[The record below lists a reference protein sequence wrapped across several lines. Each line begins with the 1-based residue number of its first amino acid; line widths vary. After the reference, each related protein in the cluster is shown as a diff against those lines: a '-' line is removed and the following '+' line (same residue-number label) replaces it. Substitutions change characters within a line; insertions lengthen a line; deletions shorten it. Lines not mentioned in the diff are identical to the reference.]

1 MTGIYLEP
9 IGLLYGEVAREA
21 VSLGVA
27 LPLAGSAIA
36 FAGVRLWEGEPG
48 NVKHAVV
55 RTSTIEAIDEPRV
68 KVLLERLCA
77 PRAAVAGVAMD
88 RPRVMGVLNVTP
100 DSFSD
105 GGDHLDPADAIAH
118 ANALAD
124 GGADFIDIGGES
136 TRPGS
141 EPVTSEEE
149 LRRILPVLNGLASLP
164 NPISIDT
171 RKPEVMREAAKVR
184 ADVINDVSALTWAPD
199 SMATALEI
207 KKPVVLMHAKG
218 DPKTMQDD
226 PSYGDAVIEVYDF
239 LERRI
244 EAAVA
249 AGLPRESL
257 IADPGI
263 GFGKSSA
270 HNRALLQHIGVFH
283 GLGTPVLVGTSRKHS
298 LQKASRAIGPK
309 EHVAASV
316 AAALDAASQGVQ
328 LLRVHDV
335 VEMRQALGVWSW
347 IRGGSGSE

>member
-1 MTGIYLEP
+1 
-9 IGLLYGEVAREA
+9 
-21 VSLGVA
+21 
-27 LPLAGSAIA
+27 
-36 FAGVRLWEGEPG
+36 
-48 NVKHAVV
+48 
-55 RTSTIEAIDEPRV
+55 
-68 KVLLERLCA
+68 
-77 PRAAVAGVAMD
+77 
-88 RPRVMGVLNVTP
+88 MGVVNVTP

-105 GGDHLDPADAIAH
+105 GGDHLDPADAIGH
-118 ANALAD
+118 ANALAE

-141 EPVTSEEE
+141 EAVSAEEE
-149 LRRILPVLNGLASLP
+149 LRRLLPVLNGLASLP

-171 RKPEVMREAAKVR
+171 RKPEVMRETAKVR

-199 SMATALEI
+199 SVATALEI
-207 KKPVVLMHAKG
+207 EKPVVLMHAKG

-226 PSYGDAVIEVYDF
+226 PSYGDVVIEVYDF

-249 AGLPRESL
+249 AGLPRENL
-257 IADPGI
+257 IVDPGI
-263 GFGKSSA
+263 GFGKTSA

-298 LQKASRAIGPK
+298 LRKASGAIGPK
-309 EHVAASV
+309 EHVVASV

-335 VEMRQALGVWSW
+335 VEMRQALAVWSW
-347 IRGGSGSE
+347 IRGASGASKLFLTAANAQS